1 MFAAARNAW
10 VAGQA
15 ERARSLALAARDG
28 ADVPIERADV
38 DRLLGRVEVHV
49 GSAAMAY
56 RLFALAAGSVESA
69 DAARAVEMW
78 VAAAL
83 THMFNRDATIG
94 PDGIPAGV
102 LQEVRGETARTRCL
116 RLILA
121 AIVADNS
128 GQWCAAVDS
137 LREAVAATGEVMDAD
152 VIGNLGNAA
161 LHLGD
166 DESHRLCFTRM
177 LAEARDRGAVMQ
189 VLYAL
194 ARLAF
199 TDLVAGDWTKV
210 RAAADES
217 LALSTDIGVPT
228 LGVPSLGWLTLLA
241 ALQGDPEYRT
251 RRVQL
256 DAAVERHQLGV
267 FADGVQDLSR
277 WAAGVHAANEG
288 DAVGALRHLGRVRL
302 PALSRMAAA
311 DRIEAA
317 VRAGEQEQ
325 AAMWVE
331 ELSEFANATRWPWA
345 LAVVDHGRAWLAD
358 PAEAPA
364 LFESALK
371 HHEHSG
377 RRYDQARTH
386 LALGELLRRTQRRT
400 DARAHLRV
408 AAAILEELGAQP
420 LLARAEQELRATGES
435 ARKRDP
441 STLTQLTPME
451 LQIAQL
457 VASGMSNKE
466 AAAHC
471 WISPRTVAFH
481 LRNVFSKT
489 GISSRVELARLG
501 VIDLEPVRAGAVA
514 AQ

>member
-1 MFAAARNAW
+1 VAR
-10 VAGQA
+10 
-15 ERARSLALAARDG
+15 
-28 ADVPIERADV
+28 
-38 DRLLGRVEVHV
+38 EV
-49 GSAAMAY
+49 
-56 RLFALAAGSVESA
+56 
-69 DAARAVEMW
+69 
-78 VAAAL
+78 
-83 THMFNRDATIG
+83 T
-94 PDGIPAGV
+94 
-102 LQEVRGETARTRCL
+102 
-116 RLILA
+116 
-121 AIVADNS
+121 
-128 GQWCAAVDS
+128 
-137 LREAVAATGEVMDAD
+137 DAD
-152 VIGNLGNAA
+152 VIGNLGNTA

-166 DESHRLCFTRM
+166 DQVHRSCFTRM

-189 VLYAL
+189 ILYAL

-199 TDLVAGDWTKV
+199 GDLVAGDWTKV
-210 RAAADES
+210 RAAAEES
-217 LALSTDIGVPT
+217 LALSTDIGVPA
-228 LGVPSLGWLTLLA
+228 LGVPAIGWLTLLA
-241 ALQGDPEYRT
+241 ALQGKPDYDALRA
-251 RRVQL
+251 RL

-267 FADGVQDLSR
+267 FADGVQDLSQ
-277 WAAGVHAANEG
+277 WAAGVHAGNAG
-288 DAVGALRHLGRVRL
+288 DAVGALRHLNRMKL
-302 PALSRMAAA
+302 PALSRMAAV

-317 VRAGEQEQ
+317 VRANEQEQ
-325 AAMWVE
+325 ARVWVE
-331 ELSEFANATRWPWA
+331 QLSEFADATRWPWA
-345 LAVVDHGRAWLAD
+345 LAVVDHGRALFAD

-371 HHEHSG
+371 HHEHGS

-386 LALGELLRRTQRRT
+386 LALGELLRRSQRRT
-400 DARAHLRV
+400 DARAQLRA

-489 GISSRVELARLG
+489 GISSRVELARLD
-501 VIDLEPVRAGAVA
+501 VIHPELVRSDAVSA
-514 AQ
+514 L